1 MRTPDADLYK
11 DKIEISLDGRQV
23 FYLFFGGAVIAC
35 LVFVLGV
42 MVGRRVEAR
51 AHVDKAAATS
61 AARDPLAALDRLD
74 GGDPMS
80 FRSALGGG
88 PATDGAAATDAAADA
103 IDRARTEAKQAQDAR
118 VEAAQAKVDQAKAK
132 AEAEAKAK
140 AEALKAAEA
149 ERKAAEAKQAEQ
161 AKQAA
166 AEAKKAAK
174 AEPAAEPTPPPAAPG
189 RFTLQLSSFQDKTEA
204 QSFLADVRAAGYKA
218 YLVEADV
225 EGKGRY
231 FRVRFGSFGDYE
243 AALAA
248 KQEFEAKVNKIA
260 YVTRL

>member
-1 MRTPDADLYK
+1 MRTPDSDLYK

-51 AHVDKAAATS
+51 AHVDQAAATS
-61 AARDPLAALDRLD
+61 TERDPLAALDRLD
-74 GGDPMS
+74 GADAMS
-80 FRSALGGG
+80 FRSALTGGG
-88 PATDGAAATDAAADA
+88 ASPGDGEAAAA
-103 IDRARTEAKQAQDAR
+103 IDRVRD
-118 VEAAQAKVDQAKAK
+118 EAAQAAAKAD
-132 AEAEAKAK
+132 APDERAKGDA
-140 AEALKAAEA
+140 
-149 ERKAAEAKQAEQ
+149 

-166 AEAKKAAK
+166 KVEPAKPEPARDAK
-174 AEPAAEPTPPPAAPG
+174 AEPAKVEPAKVEPAKKVAKAEPVRLPDDAAAKPAEERAPDPG
-189 RFTLQLSSFQDKTEA
+189 RFTLQLSSFQDRTEA
-204 QSFLADVRAAGYKA
+204 QSFLADVRASGYKA

-231 FRVRFGSFGDYE
+231 YRVRFGSFSDYQ
-243 AALAA
+243 AALTA
-248 KQEFEAKVNKIA
+248 KEQFEAKVNRIA

>member
-118 VEAAQAKVDQAKAK
+118 VEAAQAKVEQ
-132 AEAEAKAK
+132 AKAK

-166 AEAKKAAK
+166 AEAKKADK
-174 AEPAAEPTPPPAAPG
+174 AEPAAEPAPPPAAPG